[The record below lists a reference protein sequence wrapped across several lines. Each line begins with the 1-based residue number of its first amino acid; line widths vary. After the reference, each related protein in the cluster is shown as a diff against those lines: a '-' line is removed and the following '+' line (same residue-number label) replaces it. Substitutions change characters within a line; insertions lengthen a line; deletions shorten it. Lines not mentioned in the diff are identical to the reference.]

1 MYVCTLYVCMFV
13 CMYVCTLYVCMFVC
27 MYVCMYIVC
36 MYVHCTYVYMYIVC
50 MYVYNIHCMYV
61 CMYIVCVYVCTLM
74 HKKTIRLNRG
84 MMKTHLSGLK
94 DHMLITT
101 SDKLTSI
108 HKSVLLTLV
117 TVIVAPIP
125 YSGLLSREKLFSR

>member
-1 MYVCTLYVCMFV
+1 
-13 CMYVCTLYVCMFVC
+13 
-27 MYVCMYIVC
+27 
-36 MYVHCTYVYMYIVC
+36 